1 MARHASGVE
10 LAIARALGAKWLDDY
25 VDKWRHVGLEI
36 TGEDLLAAG
45 VPEGP
50 AVGRGLAAALARK
63 LDGEIHGRD
72 EELAAALEAA
82 REPQGP
88 T

>member
-1 MARHASGVE
+1 
-10 LAIARALGAKWLDDY
+10 
-25 VDKWRHVGLEI
+25 
-36 TGEDLLAAG
+36 
-45 VPEGP
+45 
-50 AVGRGLAAALARK
+50 VGRGLAAALARK

-82 REPQGP
+82 RGPGGP